1 MWNTPTALAMT
12 LAPLKEILPRYGI
25 DFESLARSAEID
37 LALLARPGQRLPSA
51 RIQKMWR
58 LAAHESGDPLFG
70 LRAGQLAR
78 PGIFHALGLGIVSS
92 TSVLAALRRIE
103 RYSSVVSTNGRFVL
117 LLDDLIASLETRRT
131 ELTIV
136 PCTQYFDALVVTVCR
151 ILRLCAGPSAI
162 PMLVALPYRSGIPP
176 AEYQEEI
183 GCPVEFDADQFAIK
197 FDAQLAARPVLT
209 GNLELAAEA
218 DRMAAR
224 YLEGLEPESAATRVR
239 SLLLK
244 AMPSGDL
251 DQDEIARALHQSAST
266 LQRRL
271 RREGTTYQRL
281 LDTTRRELAIE
292 YLKEG
297 EHTLADIT
305 FLLGFAD
312 QSNFTRAFRRWTGK
326 TPREFVVRGDGPASM
341 RAG

>member
-12 LAPLKEILPRYGI
+12 LAPLKDTLPRYGI
-25 DFESLARSAEID
+25 DFAALARRAEID
-37 LALLARPGQRLPSA
+37 PELLARPGQRLPSA
-51 RIQKMWR
+51 RIQKMWA
-58 LAAHESGDPLFG
+58 LAAQESSDPLFG

-92 TSVLAALRRIE
+92 TSVLAALQRIE

-117 LLDDLIASLETRRT
+117 IVDGPVASLETRRT
-131 ELTIV
+131 ELTIL

-162 PMLVALPYRSGIPP
+162 PTLVTLPYQSDVP
-176 AEYQEEI
+176 AAAYQEEI
-183 GCPVEFDADQFAIK
+183 GCPVEFGAEHFAIK
-197 FDAQLAARPVLT
+197 FDAQLAARRVLT
-209 GNLELAAEA
+209 GNTELAAEA

-224 YLEGLEPESAATRVR
+224 YLEGLEPDSAATRVR

-251 DQDEIARALHQSAST
+251 DQDGIARALNQSAST

-281 LDTTRRELAIE
+281 LDTTRRELALE
-292 YLKEG
+292 YLKHG

-326 TPREFVVRGDGPASM
+326 TPRQFVS
-341 RAG
+341 